1 MKKIWGIIG
10 VMALAA
16 VCVFLLSEAAGVYYY
31 TQIDNSKIAAAEP
44 DGGVV
49 DFSGGMEFAYTLP
62 SYDAHGKR
70 KEMTFGT
77 MRELKEGAFLRLKA
91 VPVRG
96 VVEWAEVQYGEL
108 PAAVQSQY
116 AAKA

>member
-1 MKKIWGIIG
+1 
-10 VMALAA
+10 L
-16 VCVFLLSEAAGVYYY
+16 FSEAVGVYYY
-31 TQIDNSKIAAAEP
+31 TQIDNSKIAAVEP
-44 DGGVV
+44 DGGVI

-62 SYDAHGKR
+62 SYDENGKR

-91 VPVRG
+91 VPIRG
-96 VVEWAEVQYGEL
+96 VVEWTEVQYGEL

-116 AAKA
+116 DSKV